1 MIFPQN
7 HGHSVKPHAAA
18 RRSRERGTRDR
29 SVGAF
34 DYSIFDVFENLFLRL
49 LTCRKAFSMDG
60 LDLQAVVPAL
70 HGRIVIAV
78 AFLAHAGNEAIGLQK
93 TPIVMR
99 AVLAATVG
107 VEDNPAGPLAP
118 PERHTQGIA
127 GEFGRHPF
135 GHD

>member
-1 MIFPQN
+1 
-7 HGHSVKPHAAA
+7 
-18 RRSRERGTRDR
+18 
-29 SVGAF
+29 
-34 DYSIFDVFENLFLRL
+34 
-49 LTCRKAFSMDG
+49 MDG

-78 AFLAHAGNEAIGLQK
+78 AFLAHAGNEAMGLQK

-107 VEDNPAGPLAP
+107 VDDDAPRPLAP

-135 GHD
+135 GHGPAHDCAGVEVERMPCARRACVRRRRP